1 MSTLLTPFLPVKD
14 TTTAIGNKA
23 RQSGQLLFETD
34 EKHRLFLDYSNS
46 EYGYNLDRHTLIDC
60 NETLEDFDISYTNGD
75 ASGYNNL
82 IIRDGASQTRNI
94 EIPHS
99 RFSRGSSSNYVTIS
113 SEGTIPVFTFN
124 CRTDVDEDY
133 GLFLKPILTVIGATV
148 MNPSTFE
155 DEDGM
160 CCTIQ
165 PTRMSMTVGTD
176 YNTLSIT
183 YPPFFK
189 EIYGVEIPSGESITL
204 WCYLYD
210 CSNNG
215 GCNFWIGS

>member
-1 MSTLLTPFLPVKD
+1 MFVLSRFIEWNVW
-14 TTTAIGNKA
+14 
-23 RQSGQLLFETD
+23 QV
-34 EKHRLFLDYSNS
+34 
-46 EYGYNLDRHTLIDC
+46 IDVIILSIYRK
-60 NETLEDFDISYTNGD
+60 EDISEGNIFIDEAFFNANAGKRSQNVGNGNFR
-75 ASGYNNL
+75 GYL
-82 IIRDGASQTRNI
+82 VCF
-94 EIPHS
+94 H
-99 RFSRGSSSNYVTIS
+99 
-113 SEGTIPVFTFN
+113 VFTFN